1 MERHLRL
8 KLENGTFA
16 GVTPT
21 RSSIMS
27 AIRGKSNK
35 TTETTLRLALV
46 RAGVSGWRLHARD
59 ITGQPDFYFDV
70 EKLAVFVDGCF
81 WHGCSTCGHV
91 PKTRSEFWGEKFK
104 RNKARDVLVN
114 RTLRRE
120 GIRVIRLWEHVLKD
134 PQKRN
139 RAVDRVRRTLSLTDT

>member
-8 KLENGTFA
+8 KLENGSFA

-27 AIRGKSNK
+27 AIKGKSNK

-46 RAGVSGWRLHARD
+46 RAAVSGWRLHARD
-59 ITGQPDFYFDV
+59 IPGRPDFYFDV
-70 EKLAVFVDGCF
+70 EKVAVFVDGCF

-104 RNKARDVLVN
+104 RNKARDLRVN
-114 RTLRRE
+114 RTLRCD
-120 GIRVIRLWEHVLKD
+120 GIRVIRIWEHVLKD
-134 PQKRN
+134 SQKRR
-139 RAVDRVRRTLSLTDT
+139 RAVYRIQRTLSQGDT

>member
-8 KLENGTFA
+8 KLENGSFA

-27 AIRGKSNK
+27 AIKGKSNK
-35 TTETTLRLALV
+35 TTEGSLRLALV
-46 RAGVSGWRLHARD
+46 RSGVAGWRLHARD
-59 ITGQPDFYFDV
+59 IRGCPDFYFPV

-81 WHGCSTCGHV
+81 WHGCSRCGHI

-104 RNKARDVLVN
+104 RNKARDLRVN
-114 RTLRRE
+114 RILRQN
-120 GIRVIRLWEHVLKD
+120 GIRVIRLWEHVTKD
-134 PQKRN
+134 PIQRD
-139 RAVDRVRRTLSLTDT
+139 RAVRRILKALSGK

>member
-35 TTETTLRLALV
+35 TTEGSLRLALV
-46 RAGVSGWRLHARD
+46 RAGVAGWRLHARD
-59 ITGQPDFYFDV
+59 VPGRPDFYFDV

-81 WHGCSTCGHV
+81 WHGCSRCGHV
-91 PKTRSEFWGEKFK
+91 PKTRSEFWGEKFR
-104 RNKARDVLVN
+104 RNKARDRRVN
-114 RTLRRE
+114 RTLRRD
-120 GIRVIRLWEHVLKD
+120 GIRVIRFWEHSFKD
-134 PQKRN
+134 QTQRDRAIN
-139 RAVDRVRRTLSLTDT
+139 RIRKALGM